1 MSRTV
6 SILVLCEDA
15 QARVFILDAL
25 EAVDPALVSR
35 ARVIPCPGQVFREG
49 EGGSRAVQG
58 WTIFSC
64 GSQHVRENYPKL
76 VEQRRS
82 QEGRLRTMG
91 CRLVVHID
99 VDNVGPAGRTVNDRI
114 IELRDA
120 CARASIRPPDPTE
133 PVAHL
138 VPRRNIETWIRFLLQ
153 GPPVDEHTDY
163 GHLPRESDASPAA
176 AKFGEHAARGT
187 FPADAPPSLVTGLAE
202 LRKVL

>member
-1 MSRTV
+1 M
-6 SILVLCEDA
+6 LCEDA
-15 QARVFILDAL
+15 QARVFILGAL
-25 EAVDPALVSR
+25 EAVDPALVTR
-35 ARVIPCPGQVFREG
+35 ARVIPCPGQAFREG
-49 EGGSRAVQG
+49 EGGTRVVRG
-58 WTIFSC
+58 WTIHAC

-82 QEGRLRTMG
+82 QQGRLRTMG

-99 VDNVGPAGRTVNDRI
+99 VDNADAGGRTVDDRRT
-114 IELRDA
+114 ELDEA
-120 CARASIRPPDPTE
+120 CRRASVALPAPAE

-138 VPRRNIETWIRFLLQ
+138 IPRRNIETWIRFLLQ

-187 FPADAPPSLVTGLAE
+187 IPAGAPPSLIVGLGE
-202 LRKVL
+202 LRRVL

>member
-6 SILVLCEDA
+6 SVLVLCEDA

-25 EAVDPALVSR
+25 EAADPALVSR
-35 ARVIPCPGQVFREG
+35 VRVIPCPGQVFRSG
-49 EGGSRAVQG
+49 EGGTRSVQG

-82 QEGRLRTMG
+82 QEGRLRAMG
-91 CRLVVHID
+91 CRLVVHVD
-99 VDNVGPAGRTVNDRI
+99 VDNADPGGRTVNDRMN
-114 IELRDA
+114 ELREA
-120 CARASIRPPDPTE
+120 CKGVSVHPPEPAE

-138 VPRRNIETWIRFLLQ
+138 IPRRNIETWIRFFHQ

-163 GHLPRESDASPAA
+163 GHLPRESAAAPAA
-176 AKFGEHAARGT
+176 ANFGEHAARGT
-187 FPADAPPSLVTGLAE
+187 VPAGAPPSLVLGLAE
-202 LRKVL
+202 LRKIL